1 MRINK
6 VALIFVRVKMHNV
19 LLCLFTVM
27 LSYNIYIFKIP
38 VSSLQYW
45 HLNDNQ
51 ALKKCFF

>member
-1 MRINK
+1 MLSYNIY
-6 VALIFVRVKMHNV
+6 IFKISRGI
-19 LLCLFTVM
+19 M

-38 VSSLQYW
+38 ISSLQYW